1 MPTAISEE
9 KREMIINHK
18 KNGEKGT
25 EIASWLFISEDT
37 VSRIWMMYI
46 ETGSYLPAPQNCG
59 RKPAVNGETMN
70 EIVLAIQETPDKTLI
85 ELIEDFK
92 LQISQSALHRR
103 LKKLGFT
110 YKKRR
115 YSQSHS
121 NEKIL

>member
-1 MPTAISEE
+1 MSTAISEE
-9 KREMIINHK
+9 KREMIISHK
-18 KNGEKGT
+18 KNGKKGT
-25 EIASWLFISEDT
+25 EIASWLFISKDT
-37 VSRIWMMYI
+37 VSRIWMTYI

-59 RKPAVNGETMN
+59 RKPAVTEEVMN
-70 EIVLAIQETPDKTLI
+70 EIVLALQKTPDKTLS

-115 YSQSHS
+115 YFQSHS
-121 NEKIL
+121 SEKIL